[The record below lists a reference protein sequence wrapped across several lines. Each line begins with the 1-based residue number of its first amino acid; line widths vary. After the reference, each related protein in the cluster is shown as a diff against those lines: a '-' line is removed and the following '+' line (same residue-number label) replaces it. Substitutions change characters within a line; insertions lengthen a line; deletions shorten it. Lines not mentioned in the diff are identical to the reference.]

1 MISNRQLTVDRSGL
15 LRSGSS
21 LDHHS
26 SSLVD
31 HHSSAAL
38 LRQVPIGGAGSL
50 HHQSSLHL
58 PGTVSAALATGQD
71 PASLLKNQRSPPLTL
86 GRSLQLVTESRD
98 QAASL
103 ATSLALAAAKD
114 KKTVRFNSEDWSS
127 LHHLQRPPF
136 ASNNSFS
143 SYGRGSVPGAAAAYS
158 TTAAAATSNPEF
170 DSLLSCYGE
179 DPDESWMTVEDV
191 RSGRW
196 ARWEALRQV

>member
-1 MISNRQLTVDRSGL
+1 M
-15 LRSGSS
+15 
-21 LDHHS
+21 DHHS

-143 SYGRGSVPGAAAAYS
+143 SYGRGSVPGAA
-158 TTAAAATSNPEF
+158 TTSNQEF